1 MSHQRR
7 HHTTFPLPGV
17 DRACGDRCVH
27 RSNPG
32 PLLGDG
38 RAQYRLPGSDLPTA
52 TAAAGNQPANMLT
65 SLDQRR
71 TSDLAPQ
78 TQSP

>member
-1 MSHQRR
+1 LSHQQR
-7 HHTTFPLPGV
+7 HHITFRLPGV
-17 DRACGDRCVH
+17 DRACGERCVH
-27 RSNPG
+27 RSNPD
-32 PLLGDG
+32 PLLADG
-38 RAQYRLPGSDLPTA
+38 RTQYRLPGSDLTTA
-52 TAAAGNQPANMLT
+52 TAAAGNQLANTLT